1 MVDEIQ
7 AKSLLRKSKRVDSW
21 FVSRYGMN
29 LYRGCPHACA
39 YCDGRAERYRVE
51 GDFGRDV
58 AIKTNAPEVL
68 ARELDP
74 RRKRKPMKRGYVL
87 LGGGVGDS
95 YALPEREHRIARR
108 CLEVLAGH
116 PFPVH
121 VLTKSPLVERDL
133 DLLLGIDGEQRAIV
147 SVSLSTV
154 DDRVARRLEP
164 GCAPPSE
171 RLAMLARVKEAG
183 LATGVYLMPVL
194 PGISDAD
201 DDLDRALARVVEAGA
216 DFVVFGGLTLKP
228 GRQRDHYLD
237 AVCALDAELAEH
249 TEGLYGDDRWG
260 HAVPDYYRDLE
271 RRFTRL
277 ALRHRVARR
286 IPPRLFADLLDD
298 NDRAVVLLEHMDYFQ
313 RAAGRDSFFG
323 LAARSVAGLDR
334 PLAEVSGELTTLKGV
349 GEFTERLLLEI
360 LDTGHCR
367 HYDRLSGGGA
377 D

>member
-1 MVDEIQ
+1 MNGAMVAEIQ
-7 AKSLLRKSKRVDSW
+7 AKSLLRKGKRIDSW

-74 RRKRKPMKRGYVL
+74 RRKRKPMKRAYIF

-95 YALPEREHRIARR
+95 YARPELEHRVARR
-108 CLEVLAGH
+108 CLEVIAEH

-133 DLLLGIDGEQRAIV
+133 DLLHRIDEAQRAIV

-154 DDRVARRLEP
+154 DDRLAARLEP

-171 RLAMLARVKEAG
+171 RLSMLARVKESG
-183 LATGVYLMPVL
+183 LATGIYLMPVL
-194 PGISDAD
+194 PGLSDGEE
-201 DDLDRALARVVEAGA
+201 DLERALVRAGEAGV

-228 GRQRDHYLD
+228 GRQMDHYLD
-237 AVCALDAELAEH
+237 VICALDADLAER
-249 TEGLYGDDRWG
+249 TASLYPGDRWG
-260 HAVPDYYRDLE
+260 HADGDYYAELD
-271 RRFTRL
+271 RRFARL
-277 ALRHRVARR
+277 ARRHRIPRR
-286 IPPRLFADLLDD
+286 IPPRLFVDILDD

-313 RAAGRDSFFG
+313 RSEGRDSFFG
-323 LAARSVAGLDR
+323 LAARSIARLDR
-334 PLAEVSGELTTLKGV
+334 PLDELRDDLCSLSGV
-349 GEFTERLLLEI
+349 GAFTARLLLEI
-360 LDTGHCR
+360 LDTGRCG
-367 HYDRLSGGGA
+367 HYDTLA
-377 D
+377 